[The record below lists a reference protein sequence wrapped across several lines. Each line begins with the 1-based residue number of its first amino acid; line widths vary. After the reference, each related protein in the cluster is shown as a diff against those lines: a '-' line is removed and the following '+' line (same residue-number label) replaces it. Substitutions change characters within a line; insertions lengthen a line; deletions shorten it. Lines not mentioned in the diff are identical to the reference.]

1 LRRVAAPSAV
11 AAGTVV
17 VADGAPEAG
26 VITSAA
32 VADDDG
38 TAAIV
43 RVRWS
48 SAGAD
53 LRTAAGVDLV
63 TVGSLD

>member
-1 LRRVAAPSAV
+1 V
-11 AAGTVV
+11 
-17 VADGAPEAG
+17 
-26 VITSAA
+26 TSAA
-32 VADDDG
+32 VAADGTG

-48 SAGAD
+48 SAVAD
-53 LRTAAGVDLV
+53 LRTEDGVDLV